1 MRDAAVQEHKQELQ
15 NLRQRFVDEM
25 ERSVQDKSTAIED
38 IEQSYSE
45 ALRAARIAALKAAAP
60 KYREAYANAR
70 ARRQQAELAA
80 FYATEDDGDEAQE
93 MADTMEFDDQG
104 EGE

>member
-1 MRDAAVQEHKQELQ
+1 MIAEEL
-15 NLRQRFVDEM
+15 
-25 ERSVQDKSTAIED
+25 TP
-38 IEQSYSE
+38 E

-80 FYATEDDGDEAQE
+80 FFDDGADESHELGAVV
-93 MADTMEFDDQG
+93 EFEDLGGD
-104 EGE
+104 E

>member
-1 MRDAAVQEHKQELQ
+1 MIAEEL
-15 NLRQRFVDEM
+15 
-25 ERSVQDKSTAIED
+25 TP
-38 IEQSYSE
+38 E
-45 ALRAARIAALKAAAP
+45 ALRAARIAA
-60 KYREAYANAR
+60 
-70 ARRQQAELAA
+70 LAA

>member
-1 MRDAAVQEHKQELQ
+1 MAGGDAVIAEEL
-15 NLRQRFVDEM
+15 
-25 ERSVQDKSTAIED
+25 TP
-38 IEQSYSE
+38 E